1 MNNIKEAKNT
11 TEFENKQKAYGRYRY
26 TDNAI
31 ALEHWIQQLPDELK
45 ELGFKKIKKYRGDK
59 TYVQAEFDIEPAYDL
74 VGPYQKQLYQD
85 LFDEILPIAEKA
97 FSCYLNDENFEDWE
111 NSDEST
117 KEATL
122 KDVITERG
130 RYKVD
135 YWEALKHY
143 VNRHPKELAI
153 FSKYSDYQGSGTT
166 DHPLN
171 VAWTK
176 DGRNMSSDSI
186 GKAAVTLKCTLERTT
201 DDICYYNIEFG
212 KDRWQGT
219 TASELEADWDDFLV
233 NSFGNCLGA

>member
-11 TEFENKQKAYGRYRY
+11 TEFENKQKAYGYYHY
-26 TDNAI
+26 TNDAK
-31 ALEHWIQQLPDELK
+31 ALEHWIHSLPGELK
-45 ELGFKKIKKYRGDK
+45 ELGFKKIKKYRGDD
-59 TYVQAEFDIEPAYDL
+59 TYVQAEFSIEPAYDL

-85 LFDEILPIAEKA
+85 LFDELLPIAEKA
-97 FSCYLNDENFEDWE
+97 FSCYLNDENFENWE

-122 KDVITERG
+122 KDIITKRG
-130 RYKVD
+130 KYKVD

-153 FSKYSDYQGSGTT
+153 FSKYIYYPDSSTPDQ
-166 DHPLN
+166 PLY

-176 DGRNMSSDSI
+176 DDRNASSRYI
-186 GKAAVTLKCTLERTT
+186 RNTLLTLKCTLERTT

-219 TASELEADWDDFLV
+219 TASELEADWDDFL

>member
-11 TEFENKQKAYGRYRY
+11 TEFETKQKAYGYYDY
-26 TDNAI
+26 TDDAI
-31 ALEHWIQQLPDELK
+31 ALVHWIHSLPDELK

-85 LFDEILPIAEKA
+85 LFDELLPIAEKA
-97 FSCYLNDENFEDWE
+97 FSCYLNDENFEEWE

-122 KDVITERG
+122 KNVIIERG
-130 RYKVD
+130 RYKKG
-135 YWEALKHY
+135 YWEALEHY

-153 FSKYSDYQGSGTT
+153 FSKYVDYQGSNTT

-171 VAWTK
+171 IAWTK
-176 DGRNMSSDSI
+176 DGRNMSSGSI
-186 GKAAVTLKCTLERTT
+186 GKAALTLKCTLERTT

-212 KDRWQGT
+212 EDRWQGT

>member
-11 TEFENKQKAYGRYRY
+11 TEFENKQKAYGFYHY
-26 TDNAI
+26 TNDAK
-31 ALEHWIQQLPDELK
+31 ALEHWIWQLPDELK

-59 TYVQAEFDIEPAYDL
+59 SYVQAEFSIEPAYDL

-85 LFDEILPIAEKA
+85 LFDELLPIAEKA
-97 FSCYLNDENFEDWE
+97 FSCYLNDENFENWE

-122 KDVITERG
+122 KDIITKRG
-130 RYKVD
+130 KYKVD

-153 FSKYSDYQGSGTT
+153 FSKYIYYPDSSNPDQ
-166 DHPLN
+166 PLY

-176 DGRNMSSDSI
+176 DDRNASSKYI
-186 GKAAVTLKCTLERTT
+186 RNTLLTLKCTLERTT

-233 NSFGNCLGA
+233 SFGNCLGA